1 MPRAAKDLKLRRLQD
16 EIESFVRAQ
25 THPVLAEDDAI
36 LFDLT
41 ASSWRLTVEYQKL
54 LFEVWNPA
62 RSVAR
67 RVEEIAY
74 RDRGR
79 LGLFVRK
86 AAGKGTTT
94 LEIREAETTTRVAA
108 GRGRGTF
115 QRQLLA
121 TLAKEYPGWKF
132 ERVSHSTDREHSFSS
147 HYTRGLARRGTS
159 SWAFLGLS
167 PEEGPGAAAPKA
179 A

>member
-1 MPRAAKDLKLRRLQD
+1 MPRAAEDLKLRRLQD

-67 RVEEIAY
+67 RTGGYTA
-74 RDRGR
+74 RSR
-79 LGLFVRK
+79 L
-86 AAGKGTTT
+86 
-94 LEIREAETTTRVAA
+94 
-108 GRGRGTF
+108 
-115 QRQLLA
+115 
-121 TLAKEYPGWKF
+121 
-132 ERVSHSTDREHSFSS
+132 
-147 HYTRGLARRGTS
+147 
-159 SWAFLGLS
+159 
-167 PEEGPGAAAPKA
+167 
-179 A
+179 